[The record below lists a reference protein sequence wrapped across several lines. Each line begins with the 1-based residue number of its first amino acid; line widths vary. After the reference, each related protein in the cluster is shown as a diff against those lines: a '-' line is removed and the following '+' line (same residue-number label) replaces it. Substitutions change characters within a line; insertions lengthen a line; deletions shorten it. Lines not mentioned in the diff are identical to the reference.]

1 MLSTQF
7 AIDVHPLIIMCLHV
21 LTSSRSVWA
30 QGTFVSGWTIA
41 TLTSGSIFP
50 PSTRHMECG
59 APLSRTTTRSILR
72 ARWST
77 YTLDTSGCWGPW
89 MIHRMNATHVSWD
102 TQHMYRETRNTCIMR
117 HATHVSCR
125 EIHSS
130 TLYCTCKNLSRKRHF
145 TEKAYIHSVTLA

>member
-1 MLSTQF
+1 
-7 AIDVHPLIIMCLHV
+7 MCLHV
-21 LTSSRSVWA
+21 LCISMTISNKAWFTDFYGYPIKINKQFLQALTSPRSVWA

-77 YTLDTSGCWGPW
+77 YTLDTSGCWWPW
-89 MIHRMNATHVSWD
+89 MIHQMNATHVSWD
-102 TQHMYRETRNTCIMR
+102 TQHMYHETRNTCIVRYATHVSWDTQHMYHETRNTCIM
-117 HATHVSCR
+117 
-125 EIHSS
+125 
-130 TLYCTCKNLSRKRHF
+130 
-145 TEKAYIHSVTLA
+145 